1 MIREMK
7 KGVSMFTLAL
17 IVMFATAISVNAAD
31 STHTRGGME
40 HPEGGGM
47 EHPEDG
53 GMMGFHVDK
62 DVMAK
67 AITDYINKD
76 SQLKGGYFLFY
87 DAKDKKPLAL
97 TLTKVHKD
105 RLSQVGKNLYFACTD
120 FKEAGGTMYDLDFFM
135 KNIDD
140 QLQVT
145 DVKVH
150 KQADK
155 PRYTWHEKDG
165 MWMTMPMK

>member
-1 MIREMK
+1 MVKEMRK
-7 KGVSMFTLAL
+7 RLTVLSLAL
-17 IVMFATAISVNAAD
+17 LFVFATAMGANAGD
-31 STHTRGGME
+31 SLHTRGEKPE
-40 HPEGGGM
+40 HPEHP

-67 AITDYINKD
+67 AITDYVNMD
-76 SQLKGGYFLFY
+76 SELKGGYFLFY

-105 RLSQVGKNLYFACTD
+105 RLSQVGTNLYFACSD

-135 KNIDD
+135 KNVDD

-150 KQADK
+150 KKAGK
-155 PRYTWHEKDG
+155 PRYTWHEKNG